1 MKKLT
6 TAQHDKDVQLSFDAI
21 KFLKLQIN
29 QKDPTAFTEDKF
41 TCNIFIQLKQ
51 DSLSA
56 EFWLEFGCQETWWM
70 MNKAKI
76 MSQLLMD
83 DAAAYFVNIKNTGA
97 W

>member
-1 MKKLT
+1 
-6 TAQHDKDVQLSFDAI
+6 
-21 KFLKLQIN
+21 
-29 QKDPTAFTEDKF
+29 
-41 TCNIFIQLKQ
+41 
-51 DSLSA
+51 
-56 EFWLEFGCQETWWM
+56 M

>member
-1 MKKLT
+1 VDGLTILALILARIFLHFKDDIYTEITKVKKLT

-56 EFWLEFGCQETWWM
+56 EF
-70 MNKAKI
+70 
-76 MSQLLMD
+76 
-83 DAAAYFVNIKNTGA
+83 
-97 W
+97 